1 MAQSNI
7 RTFTSAKDSFTIW
20 QTHTKRKVYQMTK
33 HRIIF
38 EEGCFDGLD
47 DFSQDDLNDLVAE
60 LESKLE
66 SGELFE
72 ESISVDDLP
81 EEEQEEIYNM
91 LNERKNTRQ

>member
-1 MAQSNI
+1 
-7 RTFTSAKDSFTIW
+7 
-20 QTHTKRKVYQMTK
+20 MTK